1 MIISS
6 EERFALI
13 QENNKNEEKKLFE
26 LLEIFGKQ
34 PIQKC
39 DLIIIEGFKNENIPK
54 LEIHRSSLAKPLLFE
69 KDSSI
74 FAIASDQPIK
84 TSLPIFNL
92 NDINGITNYIIQ
104 KFKIS

>member
-13 QENNKNEEKKLFE
+13 QENNENEEKKLFE
-26 LLEIFGKQ
+26 LLEVFGKR
-34 PIQKC
+34 PVQKC

-54 LEIHRSSLAKPLLFE
+54 LEIHRSSLGKPLLFK
-69 KDSSI
+69 KDNSI
-74 FAIASDQPIK
+74 FAIASDQLIE
-84 TSLPIFNL
+84 TNLPTFNL